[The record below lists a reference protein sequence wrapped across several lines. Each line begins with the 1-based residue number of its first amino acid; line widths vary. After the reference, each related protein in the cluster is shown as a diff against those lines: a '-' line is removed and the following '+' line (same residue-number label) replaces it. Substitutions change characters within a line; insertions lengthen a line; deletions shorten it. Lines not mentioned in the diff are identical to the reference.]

1 MKPNKADAMVV
12 LRVVAGVFACGMLG
26 VGLLSAIFA
35 GANLPWFVEG
45 LLLANLT
52 GWFAF
57 RNRAQLVFLG
67 GYWVTVILILRLAQP
82 WLPLVQAVG
91 NLPGMTPLEASRQL
105 QTWTNPPHALGEKM
119 GYIFFPKKYGSAKGI
134 TLEWKKG
141 KVVSA
146 LVHWD

>member
-26 VGLLSAIFA
+26 VGLLSVIFA
-35 GANLPWFVEG
+35 GANLPWLVEG
-45 LLLANLT
+45 FLLANLT

-67 GYWVTVILILRLAQP
+67 SYWVTVILILHLAQP
-82 WLPLVQAVG
+82 WLPLVRAVG
-91 NLPGMTPLEASRQL
+91 NLPGMTPPEASRQL
-105 QTWTNPPHALGEKM
+105 QTWRKTPYALDEKT
-119 GYIFFPKKYGSAKGI
+119 GYILFPKKYGSAKGI
-134 TLEWKKG
+134 TLEWKQG